1 MNFRSII
8 LLVLSSVFFIAC
20 EKTPEIKPELPAIIN
35 PKGGIFILNE
45 GTFQF
50 GNATLD
56 YYDFQD
62 KVLYS
67 NAYET
72 RNGKKLGDVLQSLT
86 RYGNTGY
93 LVVNNSQKIE
103 LIDMHTLQSKGQITG
118 FVSPRYMLVLNNQT
132 AYVSEYFNGGIKI
145 VNLTNNTIKGQIPLQ
160 GYLDE
165 MLLVGQKLYVTN
177 ANGEYVYVINTL
189 SNTLMDSIWVGFGSN
204 SIVQDKNNYLWVL
217 SSGKSSPTININGAL
232 SKIEPNSDTLFQRYT
247 LTRFSDHGPI
257 KLRIDEDKEQLCWLN
272 KHIFKHAVS
281 SNSVS
286 TQPWIYA
293 NKETYWALRFDSLTR
308 EWYTADVGNYTQ
320 QSNVNRYDEDGL
332 FRGTF
337 KTGVITTDFYF
348 YYRNE

>member
-8 LLVLSSVFFIAC
+8 LLVFSSFFFIAC

-62 KVLYS
+62 KVLYN

-118 FVSPRYMLVLNNQT
+118 FVSPRYMLVLN
-132 AYVSEYFNGGIKI
+132 
-145 VNLTNNTIKGQIPLQ
+145 
-160 GYLDE
+160 
-165 MLLVGQKLYVTN
+165 
-177 ANGEYVYVINTL
+177 
-189 SNTLMDSIWVGFGSN
+189 
-204 SIVQDKNNYLWVL
+204 
-217 SSGKSSPTININGAL
+217 
-232 SKIEPNSDTLFQRYT
+232 
-247 LTRFSDHGPI
+247 
-257 KLRIDEDKEQLCWLN
+257 
-272 KHIFKHAVS
+272 
-281 SNSVS
+281 
-286 TQPWIYA
+286 
-293 NKETYWALRFDSLTR
+293 
-308 EWYTADVGNYTQ
+308 
-320 QSNVNRYDEDGL
+320 
-332 FRGTF
+332 
-337 KTGVITTDFYF
+337 
-348 YYRNE
+348 